1 VVRLTRRGNIVVVV
15 CFVMVLGVLGYVEGM
30 GV

>member
-1 VVRLTRRGNIVVVV
+1 MRLTRRGNIVVVA
-15 CFVMVLGVLGYVEGM
+15 CFFIVLGVLGYVEGM